1 MLAPPQRHRKRKPR
15 AALRADARRYQRDCR
30 KRKKDGL
37 HRCTLWISGV
47 AYEGLIRQLRS
58 TQQLTDKE
66 ADDHRRFEAALARLI
81 EAQGKRWAT

>member
-1 MLAPPQRHRKRKPR
+1 MLAPPERKRKKSI
-15 AALRADARRYQRDCR
+15 ALRRANDRRYQRDCR

-37 HRCTLWISGV
+37 HRCTLWISGA

-66 ADDHRRFEAALARLI
+66 ADDHRRFEAALTRLV
-81 EAQGKRWAT
+81 ELQGKRWTV